1 MKAINTFSLIG
12 AIALAMPAAAE
23 EPNANIVDGINSSSS
38 NNHDA
43 EGVASADLNNPLLIQ
58 VTQKISADPSAAA
71 EVVKQ
76 AIIQSKADA
85 DTVIQIV
92 AAAVTAAPECADSIR
107 KVAVALAP
115 DVASD
120 VKMVISAVLSGD
132 QVAAFSF
139 RRGRGRSASMEP
151 SGASPQSNAVWLSP
165 RAAFASPGFARV
177 VAARIVARV
186 LSVISGNS
194 PGGGGGSVS
203 IGPITI
209 IIRPPVT
216 TIIKPIRP

>member
-23 EPNANIVDGINSSSS
+23 EPNANIVDGINSSS

-92 AAAVTAAPECADSIR
+92 AAAVTAAPESAESIR

-115 DVASD
+115 DAASD